1 VIARSFSREIRAQ
14 AVRGRDRSG
23 EIVLKPFDSRDNVS
37 VVSASIQELRQLPIP
52 ERIQLVKEL
61 WDSIAEESPAIDL
74 SLEQIAELDRRLD
87 ALEAQPESGT
97 PWHIARERILASL

>member
-1 VIARSFSREIRAQ
+1 M
-14 AVRGRDRSG
+14 
-23 EIVLKPFDSRDNVS
+23 N
-37 VVSASIQELRQLPIP
+37 ASMKELRQLPVA

-74 SLEQIAELDRRLD
+74 SQEQIAELDRRLD
-87 ALEAQPESGT
+87 VLEAQPEGGT

>member
-1 VIARSFSREIRAQ
+1 MRGGGGDTV
-14 AVRGRDRSG
+14 AV
-23 EIVLKPFDSRDNVS
+23 VN
-37 VVSASIQELRQLPIP
+37 ASIQELRQLPIP

-74 SLEQIAELDRRLD
+74 SREQIAELDRRLD
-87 ALEAQPESGT
+87 ALEAQPDSGT